1 MELCTLAQTLIVL
14 VVCNPAG
21 ELGWVREEAP
31 AQITSHFVW
40 DLLQLDV
47 PPQSAEQV
55 SGPARFLQRLHYQAQ
70 RVQEFFGSLTY
81 EGAMKA
87 FTSTTAKV
95 YSREEFNTR
104 KLLLVS
110 TKSGKVC
117 VCGCLTPL
125 YHTDTQTH
133 MHTHTYKV

>member
-1 MELCTLAQTLIVL
+1 MCVTFIIIRCVSSGVCGLYVGVHDSFGAVLSLLVL
-14 VVCNPAG
+14 VICGPAG

-31 AQITSHFVW
+31 AQITSHLVW

-47 PPQSAEQV
+47 PPQSADQI

-70 RVQEFFGSLTY
+70 RVQEFFSSLTY
-81 EGAMKA
+81 DGMMKI

-104 KLLLVS
+104 KLLLVA
-110 TKSGKVC
+110 TRSGKV
-117 VCGCLTPL
+117 
-125 YHTDTQTH
+125 
-133 MHTHTYKV
+133 